1 MNAAPVAGSQ
11 GELHAPA
18 PSPFSPTLPRRV
30 VFVSTALTYGG
41 AEQQVAYLATG
52 MRRRGWDVA
61 VVSMTKPEAHVDDL
75 RAAGVTVVSFGMR
88 PGVPDPRAVIGLR
101 TLYRS
106 WRPSIVHAHM
116 VHANLLARVARV
128 RTDVPVLISTA
139 HNIKEG
145 PRWREIAYRM
155 TDRFADLTT
164 NVSRAAVRRYVDVG
178 VAPASKMRYQPNGID
193 LERFQPRPEDR
204 ERIRRELGLGERPV
218 LLNVGRFER
227 AKDHSTL
234 LRAFHSLRR
243 TIPEAV
249 LLLVGKGD
257 LLPDVQRQAEALRM
271 GESVR
276 FLGTRGDVPTLMN
289 AADVYVMSSSWE
301 GLPLVLLEAS
311 ASGLPIIATDVGGN
325 AEIVT
330 HEVSGLI
337 VPPANAP
344 ALAQAVETVLRQT
357 PAERSAMG
365 RAGRARI
372 EAEYDIERV
381 LDAWESLYAEL
392 AERSPRARRATGMA
406 SGLSRRRDA

>member
-1 MNAAPVAGSQ
+1 
-11 GELHAPA
+11 
-18 PSPFSPTLPRRV
+18 
-30 VFVSTALTYGG
+30 
-41 AEQQVAYLATG
+41 
-52 MRRRGWDVA
+52 
-61 VVSMTKPEAHVDDL
+61 
-75 RAAGVTVVSFGMR
+75 
-88 PGVPDPRAVIGLR
+88 
-101 TLYRS
+101 
-106 WRPSIVHAHM
+106 
-116 VHANLLARVARV
+116 
-128 RTDVPVLISTA
+128 
-139 HNIKEG
+139 
-145 PRWREIAYRM
+145 
-155 TDRFADLTT
+155 
-164 NVSRAAVRRYVDVG
+164 
-178 VAPASKMRYQPNGID
+178 
-193 LERFQPRPEDR
+193 
-204 ERIRRELGLGERPV
+204 
-218 LLNVGRFER
+218 
-227 AKDHSTL
+227 
-234 LRAFHSLRR
+234 
-243 TIPEAV
+243 
-249 LLLVGKGD
+249 
-257 LLPDVQRQAEALRM
+257 M